1 MLVGVSCVYI
11 CMKTHF
17 DRISSLLS
25 MILIT
30 TDMSLRILF
39 LVAAVLRTSSGTR
52 YLPCEYEYLHKC
64 DLGFVVGFGNHPND
78 PNMTLYCDVFQVP
91 NLRIIGAKT
100 PHSNL

>member
-1 MLVGVSCVYI
+1 
-11 CMKTHF
+11 
-17 DRISSLLS
+17 
-25 MILIT
+25 
-30 TDMSLRILF
+30 MSLIATGMSIKILL
-39 LVAAVLRTSSGTR
+39 LVAAVLGTSIGTH

-100 PHSNL
+100 PNSNL